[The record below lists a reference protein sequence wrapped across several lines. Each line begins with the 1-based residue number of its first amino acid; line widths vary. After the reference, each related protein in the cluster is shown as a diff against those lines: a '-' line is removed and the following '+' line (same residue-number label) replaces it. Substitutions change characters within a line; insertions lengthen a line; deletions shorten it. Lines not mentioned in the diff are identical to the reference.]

1 MKMTK
6 RLIAVALMIAPIAS
20 FAVTKESAVKAYSNH
35 VYNSYNESY
44 QRALSLKSAI
54 DNFVAAPSLI
64 TQEVAKNAWKHAR
77 ESYGQ
82 TEVFR
87 FYNGPIDRDGGPEG
101 ELNAWPLDEN
111 YIDYVVGAPNSG
123 IINDTLNFPAITQE
137 LLISLNELD
146 GEKNIST
153 GYHAIEF
160 LLWGQDLF
168 ADGAGRRSFED
179 YLLGVT
185 PNAHRRGQYLQIVTE
200 LLVGDLEDLKN
211 AWQPARA
218 NNFRVDFEKQ
228 VVSESVK
235 NILTGMIF
243 LAGDELS
250 GERMY
255 VAYDTM
261 GQEDEHS
268 CFSDMTHMDIQW
280 NYWGIENILRVTRLL
295 ELPEVASTK
304 EVASIKASLVRTHAL
319 LASIPVPFDQA
330 IIDEQGRKIILS
342 SVESLEQLA
351 IELAELSKLLGSRVD
366 Y

>member
-1 MKMTK
+1 MQMTK
-6 RLIAVALMIAPIAS
+6 RLLALAIATLPLAS
-20 FAVTKESAVKAYSNH
+20 FAVTKESAVKNYSKH
-35 VYNSYNESY
+35 VYSSYKESY
-44 QRALSLKSAI
+44 TRAVAMKAAI
-54 DNFVAAPSLI
+54 DNFIANPSLI
-64 TQEVAKNAWKHAR
+64 TQEVAKDAWKYAR

-87 FYNGPIDRDGGPEG
+87 FYNGPIDMDGGPEG
-101 ELNAWPLDEN
+101 QLNAWPLDEN

-123 IINDTLNFPAITQE
+123 IINDTVNYPVIDTE

-168 ADGAGRRSFED
+168 TAGAGQRSFED
-179 YLLGVT
+179 FVPGVGR
-185 PNAHRRGQYLQIVTE
+185 NAERRGQYLSIVTN
-200 LLVGDLEDLKN
+200 LLIDDLAGLVK
-211 AWQPARA
+211 AWDYGRSP
-218 NNFRVDFEKQ
+218 NFRVSFEAQ
-228 VVSESVK
+228 TEAESIK
-235 NILTGMIF
+235 NILTGLIF
-243 LAGDELS
+243 MAGDELS

-280 NYWGIENILRVTRLL
+280 NYWGIENVLAATGILD
-295 ELPEVASTK
+295 LPEVAGTS
-304 EVASIKASLVRTHAL
+304 EVANIRASLRRTRAL
-319 LASIPVPFDQA
+319 LANIPVPFDQA
-330 IIDEQGRKIILS
+330 ILDTEGRRVILS

-351 IELAELSKLLGSRVD
+351 VELTELSKLLGSAVD
-366 Y
+366 F